1 MGGVFLHF
9 ITKIIAL
16 LSTVAVI
23 ISVSLAFY
31 SGGVQNKYNPYSKT
45 LTAQPYKGLMPF
57 ESETPVNDN
66 YSMEWFY
73 VSFSSLEPQKGVF
86 DWSPIEKKLD
96 EISSRG
102 NQAAFRVYLNYPG
115 HENEKD
121 GSAVP
126 DWVWDMGV
134 EKMLYDDRLFADY
147 DCIVPDYKDDRLID
161 VLCDFVKHFGEKYD
175 GDIRIAYIT
184 AGLLGQWGE
193 WHTYPFNDRMASE
206 EQQNR
211 IFAAYDEA
219 FDKTPILARY
229 PDSKTSGNYDLG
241 FHDDAFTHETIGK
254 SGVYFLT
261 KLQKNKLDSVWK
273 ERPIGGEIY
282 PQAQI
287 PILNENKAKKGAD
300 YAQDYYKC
308 VKKTHAS
315 WMMMWSAFDLEGVND
330 KEQAKKTA
338 DELSSSL
345 GYDYTVSKSFVK
357 HKKGRL
363 QISFTVKNKGVA
375 PLYYDMFPSV
385 VISDKD
391 GNIASETMLAYT
403 LKGILPNKSRSFSTE
418 INLPDGDG
426 TYTVSLYSPNPMQ
439 GGKPIVFSNRNKTDG
454 KYCIIAEF
462 DTDKLK

>member
-1 MGGVFLHF
+1 
-9 ITKIIAL
+9 
-16 LSTVAVI
+16 
-23 ISVSLAFY
+23 
-31 SGGVQNKYNPYSKT
+31 
-45 LTAQPYKGLMPF
+45 
-57 ESETPVNDN
+57 
-66 YSMEWFY
+66 
-73 VSFSSLEPQKGVF
+73 
-86 DWSPIEKKLD
+86 
-96 EISSRG
+96 
-102 NQAAFRVYLNYPG
+102 
-115 HENEKD
+115 
-121 GSAVP
+121 
-126 DWVWDMGV
+126 MGV
-134 EKMLYDDRLFADY
+134 KKMLYDDRLFADY

-161 VLCDFVKHFGEKYD
+161 VLCDFVKHFVEKYD

-184 AGLLGQWGE
+184 VGLLGQWGE

-391 GNIASETMLAYT
+391 GNIVSETMLAYT

-418 INLPDGDG
+418 INLPEGDG